1 MPSPP
6 IISAG
11 PRHSLRA
18 QGRAQRLQPLASRTV
33 KSSLGE
39 NSFRQRLLDYLSQ
52 NAYVAERSLLE
63 NDTVLG
69 QQSSSRAARMLDS
82 WLKAGRQSPSGD
94 LLTASQS
101 EAGSGDDDFDSESED
116 FVYMPKAQYDLPE
129 SKPDWVRHQ
138 VSPVVSK
145 ESRPAATFSPKSK
158 IEIRQG
164 TSGERLETFPSGTS
178 LVKDAVGRVKEIIST
193 DGSRLEFYYDK
204 NGHLNSFV
212 RIDSKGRII
221 SRAES
226 DKHGVLVRDAMGRVK
241 AQGESMQVDPFGCVS
256 IAREDG
262 QFWSLDLVRSVH
274 IERRLLADE
283 YGRWVSMTAL
293 FSVDGFRMATR
304 FSPVGKV
311 ASEQPRIQT
320 GSGSYRFYGRDGSVI
335 GFDSDSDLEQLRPS
349 GVLPPGTKSVV
360 DKHWGRRQAGTA
372 WESLREYVGNYLAA
386 L

>member
-11 PRHSLRA
+11 PRHTLRA
-18 QGRAQRLQPLASRTV
+18 QGRTQRLQTFAGRTV
-33 KSSLGE
+33 KSANGE

-52 NAYVAERSLLE
+52 NAYLAERSLLE
-63 NDTVLG
+63 KDSVLG

-82 WLKAGRQSPSGD
+82 WLKAGKQSQPADGVAGMQD
-94 LLTASQS
+94 QP
-101 EAGSGDDDFDSESED
+101 EAADDDLESDSEE

-129 SKPDWVRHQ
+129 TKPDWVRHQ
-138 VSPVVSK
+138 VSQSAPK
-145 ESRPAATFSPKSK
+145 DSRPATTFRAKNK
-158 IEIRQG
+158 IEISQG
-164 TSGERLETFPSGTS
+164 ASGERLETFPSGTS

-204 NGHLNSFV
+204 NGHLKSFV
-212 RIDSKGRII
+212 RIDSRGRII

-256 IAREDG
+256 IARQDG

-349 GVLPPGTKSVV
+349 GVLPPGTKAVV